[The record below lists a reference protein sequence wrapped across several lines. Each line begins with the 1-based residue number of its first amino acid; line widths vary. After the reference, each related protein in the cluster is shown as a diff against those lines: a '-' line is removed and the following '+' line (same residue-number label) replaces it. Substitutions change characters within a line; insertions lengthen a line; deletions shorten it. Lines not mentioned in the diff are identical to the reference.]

1 MKVAMRW
8 LFCMMA
14 LGAIVSCS
22 DAGGPATQGAA
33 QPGLGGQPANGQVQ
47 LRQQWYSTHLTGA
60 ALLQQLQQETSSHGQ
75 G

>member
-1 MKVAMRW
+1 MKIAIPWV
-8 LFCMMA
+8 FCAMA

-22 DAGGPATQGAA
+22 EAGGPAVENTA
-33 QPGLGGQPANGQVQ
+33 QPGVGGQPVVGQSP

-60 ALLQQLQQETSSHGQ
+60 ALLQQLQQETSAHGQ